1 MSASSDYL
9 AHLNPSQRRAV
20 EHFCGPLLVVAGA
33 GSGKT
38 RALTYRIAHL
48 IRHHGIDPENILAV
62 TFTNKAAKE
71 MKARLETIFAQLW
84 AQQEFGQRFELLG
97 EYEKKQLTSKV
108 YKKITKPLWIG
119 TFHSLCSRILR
130 YDIDKYRDERGR
142 SWTKQFSIFD
152 ESDVQSV
159 IKTIITKDMD
169 LDEKQFNPR
178 TIRYKISNAKNLG
191 HSPDTFLKE
200 NPSYKGRV
208 ISEVYQAYQ
217 GQLAANNSLDFDDLI
232 LIPTRLFQQNESILG
247 YWHRKFNHILVD
259 EYQDTNRIQ
268 YDLIRLLSTNG
279 EDQQSNWDWRGRS
292 TFVVGDADQ
301 SIYSFRM
308 ADFTILLNF
317 QEDFGDRRPDA
328 ETETMVK
335 LEENYRSR
343 ENILQAANCLIEN
356 NSQRIDKILKP
367 TRTGGDDIILFQ
379 ADDERDESRFVI
391 DKILDL
397 KQANPELSF
406 GNFAILY
413 RTNAQSRA
421 FEERLLSF
429 RIPYSIVGGFKFYD
443 RQEIKDAIAYLR
455 VLVNPADTVSLL
467 RIINTP
473 RRGIGKSTI
482 ESFINASKE
491 LEIPLWEILTDET
504 SVQTLAGRA
513 SKKTLQFANFLQTL
527 QGQISELPASSI
539 LNLVLEQSGYVD
551 DLKQKGTE
559 EADNRLANLA
569 ELDNAIR
576 QFEAESEDPSLV
588 EFLASASLSS
598 DLDDLQ
604 EEEDKVSLM
613 TLHSAKGLEFPVVFL
628 VGLEQGTC
636 PHARSLND
644 PLDLEEERRLCYV
657 GITRAQENLFLT
669 HARERF
675 VWGSRETKIPS
686 QFLQELPPELLSDP
700 YTSRGS
706 RTKGSGQST
715 AKSPSIAQK
724 QRSKAPKTSS
734 AAELTW
740 DVGDQVIHANF
751 GEGTVTHILGTGR
764 KANLAIKFPGIGQK
778 IIDPRYAPLRRP

>member
-1 MSASSDYL
+1 MSVSTDYL

-71 MKARLETIFAQLW
+71 MKARLETIFVQDW
-84 AQQEFGQRFELLG
+84 ALQELGKRFELLG
-97 EYEKKQLTSKV
+97 EYEQRQLTSRV

-130 YDIDKYRDERGR
+130 YDIDKYQDERRR

-152 ESDVQSV
+152 ESDVQSL
-159 IKTIITKDMD
+159 IKTIIVKDLD

-178 TIRYKISNAKNLG
+178 SVRYQISNAKNLG
-191 HSPDTFLKE
+191 QSSDMYLRE
-200 NPSYKGRV
+200 NPTYKGRV
-208 ISEVYQAYQ
+208 ISEIYQAYQ
-217 GQLAANNSLDFDDLI
+217 GQLAANNALDFDDLI
-232 LIPTRLFQQNESILG
+232 LIPTRLFQQNETILS
-247 YWHRKFNHILVD
+247 YWHRKFTHILVD
-259 EYQDTNRIQ
+259 EYQDTNRTQ
-268 YDLIRLLSTNG
+268 YELIRLLSTNG
-279 EDQQSNWDWRGRS
+279 EPEPSHWDWRGRS

-317 QEDFGDRRPDA
+317 QEDFGDRLPD
-328 ETETMVK
+328 EQTETMVK

-356 NSQRIDKILKP
+356 NSQRIDKVLKP
-367 TRTGGDDIILFQ
+367 TRQGGDDIVLFQ

-391 DKILDL
+391 NKILDL
-397 KQANPELSF
+397 KRANPELNFNS
-406 GNFAILY
+406 FAILY

-421 FEERLLSF
+421 FEEQLLSN
-429 RIPYSIVGGFKFYD
+429 RIPYSIVGGFRFYD

-473 RRGIGKSTI
+473 RRGIGKSTLDG
-482 ESFINASKE
+482 FINASKE
-491 LEIPLWEILTDET
+491 LEIPLWDILTDET
-504 SVQTLAGRA
+504 SVHTLAGRA
-513 SKKTLQFANFLQTL
+513 SKKTLQFVEFLQSIQSQLT
-527 QGQISELPASSI
+527 ELPASEV
-539 LNLVLEQSGYVD
+539 LNLVLEESGYLNE
-551 DLKQKGTE
+551 LKQKGTE

-576 QFEAESEDPSLV
+576 QFEAESDDPSLV

-604 EEEDKVSLM
+604 EDEDKVSLL

-636 PHARSLND
+636 PHVRSLND
-644 PLDLEEERRLCYV
+644 PLALEEERRLCYV
-657 GITRAQENLFLT
+657 GITRAQENLFIT

-675 VWGSRETKIPS
+675 VWGSREAKIRS
-686 QFLQELPPELLSDP
+686 QFIDELPMELLSGSVP
-700 YTSRGS
+700 QRSSRAATSAER
-706 RTKGSGQST
+706 R
-715 AKSPSIAQK
+715 PSIAAK
-724 QRSKAPKTSS
+724 QRSQTKS
-734 AAELTW
+734 ANPAALTW
-740 DVGDQVIHANF
+740 AVGDKVIHGSF
-751 GEGTVTHILGTGR
+751 GEGTVTCILGTGH

-778 IIDPRYAPLRRP
+778 IIDPRFAPLRRP

>member
-1 MSASSDYL
+1 
-9 AHLNPSQRRAV
+9 
-20 EHFCGPLLVVAGA
+20 
-33 GSGKT
+33 
-38 RALTYRIAHL
+38 
-48 IRHHGIDPENILAV
+48 
-62 TFTNKAAKE
+62 
-71 MKARLETIFAQLW
+71 
-84 AQQEFGQRFELLG
+84 
-97 EYEKKQLTSKV
+97 
-108 YKKITKPLWIG
+108 
-119 TFHSLCSRILR
+119 
-130 YDIDKYRDERGR
+130 
-142 SWTKQFSIFD
+142 
-152 ESDVQSV
+152 
-159 IKTIITKDMD
+159 
-169 LDEKQFNPR
+169 
-178 TIRYKISNAKNLG
+178 
-191 HSPDTFLKE
+191 
-200 NPSYKGRV
+200 
-208 ISEVYQAYQ
+208 
-217 GQLAANNSLDFDDLI
+217 
-232 LIPTRLFQQNESILG
+232 
-247 YWHRKFNHILVD
+247 
-259 EYQDTNRIQ
+259 
-268 YDLIRLLSTNG
+268 
-279 EDQQSNWDWRGRS
+279 
-292 TFVVGDADQ
+292 
-301 SIYSFRM
+301 
-308 ADFTILLNF
+308 
-317 QEDFGDRRPDA
+317 
-328 ETETMVK
+328 
-335 LEENYRSR
+335 
-343 ENILQAANCLIEN
+343 LIEN

-406 GNFAILY
+406 GSFAILY

-491 LEIPLWEILTDET
+491 LDIPLWEILTDET

-513 SKKTLQFANFLQTL
+513 SKKTLQFANFLQTI
-527 QGQISELPASSI
+527 QSQITELSASSV

-700 YTSRGS
+700 YAGRGS
-706 RTKGSGQST
+706 RTKGSGNST
-715 AKSPSIAQK
+715 QKSPSIAQK
-724 QRSKAPKTSS
+724 QQQGSKTPNPT
-734 AAELTW
+734 AELTW
-740 DVGDQVIHANF
+740 DVGDRVIHANF

-778 IIDPRYAPLRRP
+778 IIDPRFAPLRRP

>member
-1 MSASSDYL
+1 MSVSSDYL
-9 AHLNPSQRRAV
+9 AHLNPSQRQAV

-71 MKARLETIFAQLW
+71 MKARLETIFTQLG
-84 AQQEFGQRFELLG
+84 AQQQFGQRFELLG
-97 EYEKKQLTSKV
+97 AFEKKQLTSKV
-108 YKKITKPLWIG
+108 YKQVTKPLWIG

-142 SWTKQFSIFD
+142 TWTKKFSIFD

-159 IKTIITKDMD
+159 IKNIITKDMD
-169 LDEKQFNPR
+169 LDDKQFNPR

-191 HSPDTFLKE
+191 HSPDQFLRE
-200 NPSYKGRV
+200 NPGYKGRV
-208 ISEVYQAYQ
+208 MAEVYQAYQ
-217 GQLAANNSLDFDDLI
+217 AQLAANNALDFDDLI

-279 EDQQSNWDWRGRS
+279 EEQQSAWDWRGRS

-317 QEDFGDRRPDA
+317 QEDFGDRLSDSQ
-328 ETETMVK
+328 TQTMVK

-343 ENILQAANCLIEN
+343 ENILQAANYLIEHN
-356 NSQRIDKILKP
+356 TQRIDKILKA
-367 TRTGGDDIILFQ
+367 TRTGGDDIILFK

-397 KQANPELSF
+397 KQSNPELNF
-406 GNFAILY
+406 GSFAILY

-421 FEERLLSF
+421 FEERLLSY

-482 ESFINASKE
+482 ESFVNASKE
-491 LEIPLWEILTDET
+491 LDIPLWEILTDKT

-513 SKKTLQFANFLQTL
+513 SKKTLEFANFLQTIQSQL
-527 QGQISELPASSI
+527 TELSASSI
-539 LNLVLEQSGYVD
+539 LNLVLEQSGYVS

-604 EEEDKVSLM
+604 EDEEKVSLM

-628 VGLEQGTC
+628 VGLEQGIC
-636 PHARSLND
+636 PHARSIDD

-669 HARERF
+669 HARVRY
-675 VWGSRETKIPS
+675 VWGSLETKIPS

-700 YTSRGS
+700 LTGRGT
-706 RTKGSGQST
+706 RRKT
-715 AKSPSIAQK
+715 ATDSAHKTPSIAQK
-724 QRSKAPKTSS
+724 QRQKTTQANG
-734 AAELTW
+734 AAALKWE
-740 DVGDQVIHANF
+740 VGDRVIHASF
-751 GEGTVTHILGTGR
+751 GEGTVTHILGTGY

-778 IIDPRYAPLRRP
+778 IIDPRFAPLRRP

>member
-20 EHFCGPLLVVAGA
+20 EHFEGPLLVVAGA

-84 AQQEFGQRFELLG
+84 AQQEFGQRLELLG
-97 EYEKKQLTSKV
+97 EYEQKQLTSRV
-108 YKKITKPLWIG
+108 YKKVTKPLWIG

-130 YDIDKYRDERGR
+130 YDIDKYQDERGR
-142 SWTKQFSIFD
+142 SWTKKFSIFD

-159 IKTIITKDMD
+159 IKNIITKDMD

-191 HSPDTFLKE
+191 HSPDQFLKE
-200 NPSYKGRV
+200 NPGYKSRV

-217 GQLAANNSLDFDDLI
+217 GQLAANNALDFDDLI

-279 EDQQSNWDWRGRS
+279 EERQEHWNWQGRS

-317 QEDFGDRRPDA
+317 QEDFGDRLPDIQ
-328 ETETMVK
+328 TQTMVK

-367 TRTGGDDIILFQ
+367 TRTGGDDIILFK

-391 DKILDL
+391 DKILEL
-397 KQANPELSF
+397 KQTNPELNF

-482 ESFINASKE
+482 ETLVNASKE
-491 LEIPLWEILTDET
+491 LDIPLWEILTDET

-513 SKKTLQFANFLQTL
+513 SKKILQFAQFLQTL
-527 QGQISELPASSI
+527 QGQLTELSASSM
-539 LNLVLEQSGYVD
+539 LNLVLEQSGYGD

-559 EADNRLANLA
+559 DADNRLANLA

-700 YTSRGS
+700 YTGRGS
-706 RTKGSGQST
+706 SRKTSNVGQ
-715 AKSPSIAQK
+715 KNPSIAQK
-724 QRSKAPKTSS
+724 QRSQNPKTHG
-734 AAELTW
+734 AAALTW
-740 DVGDQVIHANF
+740 DVGDRVIHANF
-751 GEGTVTHILGTGR
+751 GEGIVTHIFGTGH
-764 KANLAIKFPGIGQK
+764 KVNLAVKFPGISPK
-778 IIDPRYAPLRRP
+778 IINPSLDPLRRP